1 MLIAS
6 IALAKSQNAQS
17 IQYAQMI
24 ADDHTAAGN
33 ELATCPLHLMR
44 HLQLAKASHPN

>member
-6 IALAKSQNAQS
+6 VALAKLQNADS
-17 IQYAQMI
+17 KQYAQMI

-44 HLQLAKASHPN
+44 HLQPAKARHPN